1 MSDRTFRQ
9 HNAGTSNFTNP
20 SLVSPTTPT
29 LANPTRGFGS
39 PTNNPSLTTVTEVA
53 AELQEAQSV
62 DEQSL
67 EPEAVKE
74 KPLVHDISRISLRR
88 LQPQAYQYEHS
99 GNWATNQ
106 FWMARPEPKINFG
119 GMDSQDIM
127 QRKCSACEQEEVQTK
142 SANDGSVQAEAN
154 IESQLNSSK
163 GGGSPLSPEVQDF
176 MEPRFG
182 SNFDNVR
189 VHTDSN
195 AMQMSWSLG
204 AQAFTHGSDVYFG
217 LGKSPGNNELT
228 AHELTHVV
236 QQTGA
241 VQKKSDVSTAPTH
254 IQRAPDAMPPKK
266 GTTKIDKKDAKITA
280 SGKNITEA
288 ITNLTSQGK
297 GEAGSVT
304 CAPEKDVKTYQ
315 ADDRSEEIVYE
326 ANVLVTETKAMPVWT
341 ELDQQCE
348 PVKKEWAR
356 FYSALDTHENGHIS
370 IDEKAFKDLHKKLLG
385 KKPLEADKIFNDT
398 YTQANTDNNTY
409 DTTTKHG
416 LTQGTGVTPVQCGP
430 EKVTQNAD
438 ESNAEVEVQTKQV
451 KAKTLQ
457 RQPTNDFL
465 SNKTTLQTKFSPTLS
480 VTSQPHSTIQ
490 AQPQTNKVQMKCS
503 ACDAENSIQP
513 KAIAQNITPHKDNKS
528 IQKLGW
534 DDIKDAAGA
543 GVNWV
548 GDKASAGA
556 QWVGDKASAGAQ
568 WVGDKASAGAQ
579 WVGDKASA
587 GAQWVGDKASDV
599 ASMGK
604 EAFAALVAKVAP
616 GLADLIRQGP
626 MGLLG
631 EKIKDGIKSWVSS
644 ITGNIDIASVIAQ
657 LQGSFTGVFEGIQGA
672 VKGDP
677 ASCSNFANSLK
688 ALQDLGH
695 AFMENPAVK
704 QIQAVFSQVK
714 GVFQKVTDLV
724 IAPAFDALMSVAGG
738 VFDVV
743 KGLATTIW
751 EWGAPVRNTLGAAWD
766 WVKEQLGIGGDGEG
780 GVLGWL
786 KTKASQVWT
795 EIKGPLA
802 PVLGPL
808 KTVGSVLLAFSPV
821 GSIYLIVK
829 YVPQLVKAVEWL
841 WAHKDDKDI
850 VKNAHKEM
858 GGTILPELLSTVEGF
873 SQTMQSTVS
882 SLVNQAVQLSEAV
895 LELLGSISGVP
906 LLSMAQSL
914 VQTVSN
920 GVKEF
925 ITWCQEGFQSAAKSV
940 QEFASKIVTK
950 IKPYI
955 GVLTSLG
962 LAIVNPPMIPVILAG
977 WAWQALDDCYKAP
990 IINFLLDIV
999 IGALQA
1005 APTLTMLGP
1014 LWPIVKTA
1022 VIGFLEGVRNQNDQK
1037 KIAIA
1042 NRLAQIISGGSPGF
1056 LMGFVKGLL
1065 KGIWEGVT
1073 DPFKLIYLAIE
1084 GLGSLVSWFENAAS
1098 DALALT
1104 PAMAGATAQGA
1115 TPEQNAEQLP
1125 NNEKAEMGKRVQQ
1138 MAGDIQ
1144 PSVTKVTTGFM
1155 PAVQEFFSGGEG
1167 LTFADLMH
1175 KLGAAWGGVQNAIQ
1189 GAASQIA
1196 QKVFDFMLKEG
1207 AEDEI
1212 GEGAGWL
1219 TGTIAFQV
1227 ILDFVTVGTWTPVSA
1242 VGKALQGFAKFLNFP
1257 NKVMEEAFVLLK
1269 KLGVLVL
1276 DGIKGIGQLF
1286 ERAGGAIKEVLGSLG
1301 EIGQKLITFAEELLG
1316 RTRGAAGE
1324 AVEKGVGKATAET
1337 VEQGAE
1343 KVAVESAEKATAETV
1358 ETGTE
1363 KAAQEAAEKDA
1374 NKAAQETAEKDAG
1387 NTAEEAAEK
1396 DAKKAAELPAAI
1408 AEAKSITEANDIV
1421 NTPALVLIGILTA
1434 TVKPQYSWVKGF
1446 EAHIKEPGHYSIHM
1460 IASDHE
1466 IDPNYTTIKGTEAV
1480 AHEATQAKRFGQLEG
1495 GGEFEFIGNSSEGIE
1510 GYFTPKGSS
1519 DRIPVSFKNMPE
1531 VKSVKGAFREMRQ
1544 NVPHVINSGAKDAVL
1559 FTSLPEYTT
1568 NDVLTFLASSK
1579 PNVLPQPGVFKKI
1592 MIDCKDGVVV
1602 IDAAGIATKL

>member
-1 MSDRTFRQ
+1 MSDRTFRR

-29 LANPTRGFGS
+29 LANPTRGFA
-39 PTNNPSLTTVTEVA
+39 PTNTPLTTITEVA
-53 AELQEAQSV
+53 DVQEAQSA

-67 EPEAVKE
+67 EPEAIKE

-88 LQPQAYQYEHS
+88 LQPQLTVSQPGDRYEQEADS
-99 GNWATNQ
+99 VANQ
-106 FWMARPEPKINFG
+106 IMRMARPEPNIINFG
-119 GMDSQDIM
+119 GMNSQDIM
-127 QRKCSACEQEEVQTK
+127 QRKCAACEEEVQTK
-142 SANDGSVQAEAN
+142 PANDGSVHTEAN

-163 GGGSPLSPEVQDF
+163 GGGSPLSAEIRDF

-182 SNFDNVR
+182 SKFDNVR
-189 VHTDSN
+189 VHTGSN
-195 AMQMSWSLG
+195 AIQMSRSLG

-217 LGKSPGNNELT
+217 AGKSPGNNELT

-241 VQKKSDVSTAPTH
+241 VQKKSDVSPAPTH

-266 GTTKIDKKDAKITA
+266 GTTKIDKKNTTITA

-315 ADDRSEEIVYE
+315 ADDKSDEIVYE
-326 ANVLVTETKAMPVWT
+326 ADVSVTETKAMPVWT

-385 KKPLEADKIFNDT
+385 KKPSEADKIFNDT
-398 YTQANTDNNTY
+398 YTKANTDNSTY

-416 LTQGTGVTPVQCGP
+416 LTQGTGVTPVQCAP
-430 EKVTQNAD
+430 EKVSQNEE
-438 ESNAEVEVQTKQV
+438 ESNAQIEVQTKQV
-451 KAKTLQ
+451 EAKTLQ
-457 RQPTNDFL
+457 RQPANDFL
-465 SNKTTLQTKFSPTLS
+465 SNKTTLQTKLSPTLS
-480 VTSQPHSTIQ
+480 ITSQPHSTIQ

-503 ACDAENSIQP
+503 ACDEEDSVQR
-513 KAIAQNITPHKDNKS
+513 KTLAQNITPHKDNKS

-534 DDIKDAAGA
+534 SDIKDAAGA
-543 GVNWV
+543 GANWV

-556 QWVGDKASAGAQ
+556 E
-568 WVGDKASAGAQ
+568 
-579 WVGDKASA
+579 
-587 GAQWVGDKASDV
+587 WVGDKASDV

-604 EAFAALVAKVAP
+604 EAFAALVARVAP

-631 EKIKDGIKSWVSS
+631 EKIKDGIKTWVSS
-644 ITGNIDIASVIAQ
+644 ITGNIDIASIIAQ

-786 KTKASQVWT
+786 KTKASQVWA

-1022 VIGFLEGVRNQNDQK
+1022 VIGFLEGVRNQDDQK

-1098 DALALT
+1098 DALELT
-1104 PAMAGATAQGA
+1104 PAIAGATAQGA

-1144 PSVTKVTTGFM
+1144 PSVAKVTTGFM

-1175 KLGAAWGGVQNAIQ
+1175 KLGAAWAGVQNAIQ

-1227 ILDFVTVGTWTPVSA
+1227 ILDFVTAGTWTPVSA

-1269 KLGVLVL
+1269 KLGGLVL
-1276 DGIKGIGQLF
+1276 DGVKGIGQLL

-1337 VEQGAE
+1337 VEKGAE

-1374 NKAAQETAEKDAG
+1374 NKAAQESAEKDAG
-1387 NTAEEAAEK
+1387 NAAEEAAEK

-1434 TVKPQYSWVKGF
+1434 TVKPQYSWIKGF
-1446 EAHIKEPGHYSIHM
+1446 EAHVKQPGHYSIHM

-1466 IDPNYTTIKGTEAV
+1466 IDSDYTTPEAAAVEAWRDKLEKKSTPSNSVRDKFEITHTGQDNFLVKGNGEKVWVDGIRPSDQFLLDAKCVDNLARSPFVPNSKCPDFIRKNAV
-1480 AHEATQAKRFGQLEG
+1480 AQVED
-1495 GGEFEFIGNSSEGIE
+1495 EFRRYAAVIADSS
-1510 GYFTPKGSS
+1510 TP
-1519 DRIPVSFKNMPE
+1519 
-1531 VKSVKGAFREMRQ
+1531 VKGLE
-1544 NVPHVINSGAKDAVL
+1544 VIVSDKAA
-1559 FTSLPEYTT
+1559 
-1568 NDVLTFLASSK
+1568 
-1579 PNVLPQPGVFKKI
+1579 QPFFEDLLKKYNI
-1592 MIDCKDGVVV
+1592 PGRVV
-1602 IDAAGIATKL
+1602 IP